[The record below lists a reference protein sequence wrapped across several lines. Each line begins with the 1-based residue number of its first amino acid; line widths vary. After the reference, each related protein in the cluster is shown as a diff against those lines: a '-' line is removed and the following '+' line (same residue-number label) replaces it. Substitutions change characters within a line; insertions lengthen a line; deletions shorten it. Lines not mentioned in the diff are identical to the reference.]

1 MTKLNVDAILI
12 VRRGEKAW
20 SGLAAKLR
28 AYWALIKSRQTLL
41 LLATGVAGYLS
52 ARPDGVTGA
61 TISLMLFSLFA
72 TISGTTALNMVIDR
86 DIDALMKRT
95 AWRPLPAGTL
105 TPAAATLFGGGLVV
119 LGLGIAFWMDWLFC
133 LVIAAGTVID
143 LIVYTLW
150 LKRRSAWA
158 IIFGGV
164 SGGMPILAGRA
175 LVVGQVDGLGFL
187 LALSVL
193 LWIPSH
199 IVTFSIKYA
208 DDYRRAGVPTW
219 PGVYGFDSARQLIAK
234 ADGLRAATLVA
245 VGWLLDISP
254 YSLALLT
261 LSGVVTLALSL
272 VAMVRPSE
280 KINHQL
286 FKFASVH
293 MLASMVLIT
302 WGALA

>member
-1 MTKLNVDAILI
+1 MTKLITDAIW
-12 VRRGEKAW
+12 VARRSEKVW

-28 AYWALIKSRQTLL
+28 AYWALVKSRQTLL

-52 ARPDGVTGA
+52 ARPDGVTGT
-61 TISLMLFSLFA
+61 TISLILLGLFA
-72 TISGTTALNMVIDR
+72 AISGTTALNMVIDR
-86 DIDALMKRT
+86 DIDALMERT
-95 AWRPLPAGTL
+95 AWRPLPAGTM
-105 TPAAATLFGGGLVV
+105 TPTAAIIFGGGLVT
-119 LGLGIAFWMDWLFC
+119 LGLGIAFWTDWLFG
-133 LVIAAGTVID
+133 LVIAAGTAID

-158 IIFGGV
+158 IIFGGI

-175 LVVGQVDGLGFL
+175 LVVGRVDGLGLL

-208 DDYRRAGVPTW
+208 GDYRRAGVPTW
-219 PGVYGFDSARQLIAK
+219 PGVYGFDSARRLIAK
-234 ADGLRAATLVA
+234 ADGLRAATLIA

-261 LSGVVTLALSL
+261 MSGVVTLALSL
-272 VAMVRPSE
+272 AAMVRPSE
-280 KINHQL
+280 KINYRL

-293 MLASMVLIT
+293 MLVSMVLIT